1 MFKYPRLYSIVA
13 EHGSTLIHAG
23 MWNNGRWEWK
33 LGLRRNLFVWEENQV
48 TQLLLLVENKK
59 VDKEGE
65 SVIDSWIWISSS
77 IFQ

>member
-1 MFKYPRLYSIVA
+1 
-13 EHGSTLIHAG
+13 
-23 MWNNGRWEWK
+23 
-33 LGLRRNLFVWEENQV
+33 VWEENQV